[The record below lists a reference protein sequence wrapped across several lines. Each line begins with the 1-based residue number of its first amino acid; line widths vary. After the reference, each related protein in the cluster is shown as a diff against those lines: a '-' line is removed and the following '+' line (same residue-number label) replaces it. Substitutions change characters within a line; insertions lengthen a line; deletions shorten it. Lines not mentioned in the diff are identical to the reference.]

1 MVKRYT
7 LLENT
12 LTFHRPVRYII
23 VIKDEIRNL
32 HTAYLPYRNTGV
44 PFPIESVLVW
54 YFLLAVQRK
63 LKVIGNILEMGV
75 EHGGTAFLEVVSLKD
90 AEALTLID
98 LKQSARYVQMAETL
112 PDTVRKKSLFMN
124 APHGLRH

>member
-1 MVKRYT
+1 
-7 LLENT
+7 
-12 LTFHRPVRYII
+12 
-23 VIKDEIRNL
+23 
-32 HTAYLPYRNTGV
+32 
-44 PFPIESVLVW
+44 
-54 YFLLAVQRK
+54 
-63 LKVIGNILEMGV
+63 MGV